1 MPSSRRDRPAK
12 PALTRAGIVAAA
24 VRVLRAEGLGKVTMR
39 RLATELDTG
48 AASLYVYV
56 ANTDELHAAVL
67 DELLGG
73 VRADP
78 AGTWEEQVE
87 QVLLA
92 YTEVLLEHPA
102 LARSALTAWP
112 HGPHY
117 LALID
122 TLLGLLAEGG
132 VPPEQAAWGV
142 DLLLLHAAATAS
154 EQATRRSE
162 AGVAEDWNALSR
174 EIRESTLPHIR
185 AAAGPLLGGTPTQR
199 RAWAVRALL
208 RGITTTEVES

>member
-1 MPSSRRDRPAK
+1 MPTSRRDRPAK

-24 VRVLRAEGLGKVTMR
+24 VRILRAEGLGKVTMR

-67 DELLGG
+67 DELLGE

-92 YTEVLLEHPA
+92 YTDILLAHPA

-117 LALID
+117 LALVD
-122 TLLGLLAEGG
+122 TLLGLLAGGG
-132 VPPEQAAWGV
+132 VPTAQAAWGV
-142 DLLLLHAAATAS
+142 DLLLLHAAATAA

-162 AGVAEDWNALSR
+162 PAVEEDWKALFR
-174 EIRESTLPHIR
+174 EVRESTLPHVR
-185 AAAGPLLGGTPTQR
+185 AAAGPLLGGTPAQR
-199 RAWAVRALL
+199 RSWAVRALL
-208 RGITTTEVES
+208 RGIGTTEVES